1 MKIGALEAGGTK
13 MVCAVGDEGGNIVKR
28 VSFPTRTP
36 EETMPQIIDFFR
48 GEDIKALGV
57 GCFGPIDLNR
67 SSKTYGHITSTP
79 KLAWANYDITGKLKE
94 ELLVPVG
101 FDTDVNGAAL
111 GEVVFGAAKGCDTAI
126 YITVGTGVGVG
137 VYANGALLHG
147 LIHPE
152 AGHMLIA
159 RQEGDDYPGKCPYH
173 RNCLEG
179 LAAGPAIMERFGR
192 PAAELAD
199 RGEVWELVSDYLAQA
214 VANYILTL
222 SPQKVILGGGVM
234 HQEQMFPLVRKKV
247 QEKLNS
253 YLHSDTILEHI
264 KDYIVPPALGD
275 NAGIT
280 GALLLGFGELE
291 NLAAQQ

>member
-57 GCFGPIDLNR
+57 GCFGPIDINR

-159 RQEGDDYPGKCPYH
+159 RQEGDDYPGK
-173 RNCLEG
+173 
-179 LAAGPAIMERFGR
+179 
-192 PAAELAD
+192 
-199 RGEVWELVSDYLAQA
+199 
-214 VANYILTL
+214 
-222 SPQKVILGGGVM
+222 
-234 HQEQMFPLVRKKV
+234 
-247 QEKLNS
+247 
-253 YLHSDTILEHI
+253 
-264 KDYIVPPALGD
+264 
-275 NAGIT
+275 
-280 GALLLGFGELE
+280 
-291 NLAAQQ
+291 